1 MIDMNQ
7 YNARFEFIN
16 RKNTYSPHRKESP
29 PAPPAA
35 PFPASPAASVLGIL
49 YARAREV
56 GLTAGG
62 VAWVTIGAVEPVKE
76 LERGGRL
83 GEDFGLIS
91 MMKTDREDRGAFPS
105 CSLL

>member
-1 MIDMNQ
+1 
-7 YNARFEFIN
+7 
-16 RKNTYSPHRKESP
+16 
-29 PAPPAA
+29 
-35 PFPASPAASVLGIL
+35 LGIL
-49 YARAREV
+49 YARAREE

-91 MMKTDREDRGAFPS
+91 MMMMKTVERRSRLFPLRGLYLCNEKTLPDS
-105 CSLL
+105 H

>member
-1 MIDMNQ
+1 
-7 YNARFEFIN
+7 
-16 RKNTYSPHRKESP
+16 
-29 PAPPAA
+29 
-35 PFPASPAASVLGIL
+35 
-49 YARAREV
+49 
-56 GLTAGG
+56 
-62 VAWVTIGAVEPVKE
+62 VTIGAVEPVKE